1 MKKIISHFFIIIFLY
16 QANLSA
22 MNLFSIDFNR
32 NERVNFHNELAQEAE
47 NAARTI
53 KSWLTRDVIVGVDN
67 ADVSVVELSD
77 ELSRGEVIVLTD
89 WHANPGYML
98 LVFRVLDNL
107 YNRRESNKLKH
118 ALIEFNF
125 GKKVLEKLIKYINNK
140 KLKFQKDYSFYADLS
155 PYLKD
160 LKPKLEYL
168 SSVDFEEEIEKICR
182 DIKISNLEL
191 SKKDLCDIIFLLQNP
206 YFFMG
211 DIIVMTDSNKM
222 DFGSGN
228 ISDAGNRIIEL
239 VLEFGFDVNC
249 RLREGC
255 DHRDTLLHRA
265 VRYDDVNMVELLLKW
280 GADPLI
286 CYERQPD
293 PLKRGIG
300 AGQSPWELSCYK
312 MRGDSWVT
320 PNRPPSEKTQKIHE
334 MLRPNVQ
341 KSNSNI
347 LLDDV

>member
-182 DIKISNLEL
+182 DIKGSNLEL
-191 SKKDLCDIIFLLQNP
+191 SKRDLCDIVFLLQNP
-206 YFFMG
+206 YFFTQEIMSMAG
-211 DIIVMTDSNKM
+211 LNKEF
-222 DFGSGN
+222 DPSR
-228 ISDAGNRIIEL
+228 GNRIIEL
-239 VLEFGFDVNC
+239 VLEYGFDVNC
-249 RLREGC
+249 QLREGC
-255 DHRDTLLHRA
+255 DYRDTLLHRA

-286 CYERQPD
+286 CYGRELD
-293 PLKRGIG
+293 PSKRCTGG
-300 AGQSPWELSCYK
+300 GQSPWEISCYK
-312 MRGDSWVT
+312 MRGDTWIR

-334 MLRPNVQ
+334 MLLPNVQ